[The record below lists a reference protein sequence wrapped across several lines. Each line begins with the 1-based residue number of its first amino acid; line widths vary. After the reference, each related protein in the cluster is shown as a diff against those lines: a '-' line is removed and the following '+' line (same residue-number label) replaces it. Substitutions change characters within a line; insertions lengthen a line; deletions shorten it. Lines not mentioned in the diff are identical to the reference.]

1 MQLVTILLNVV
12 RPLDSRMTLSKK
24 HFLEPVEKKVPNQ
37 EAWNLRDEMVHMKF
51 GDFFVDSYFWYWVEK
66 WMGWNQSC
74 FFIYFLNCEFWLCH
88 TSKEKAL
95 FYHGILRRDLQ
106 WMK

>member
-51 GDFFVDSYFWYWVEK
+51 GDFLLILTSDTGLKSEWVE
-66 WMGWNQSC
+66 
-74 FFIYFLNCEFWLCH
+74 I
-88 TSKEKAL
+88 KAVSS
-95 FYHGILRRDLQ
+95 FTF
-106 WMK
+106 